1 MKIFGRVMAILIASI
16 ISVFAVQRFIKRVYQ
31 SWGKKYITIRNTEDT
46 ESGEE

>member
-1 MKIFGRVMAILIASI
+1 MKILGRAMAVLIAAV

-31 SWGKKYITIRNTEDT
+31 SWGKKYITICNTEDT